1 MDNYNRINGRV
12 GQVLGPFAAG
22 EDLLAKGGAIDIFT
36 KETSTPRILKLG
48 IQAPSDSYINING
61 VDIKIGKT
69 GIYELDY
76 RVVVRSLS
84 FPNGADESVIVD
96 FVY

>member
-1 MDNYNRINGRV
+1 MDYNRINGRL
-12 GQVLGPFAAG
+12 GQVCGPFAAG
-22 EDLLAKGGAIDIFT
+22 EDLLARGGAIDVFT
-36 KETSTPRILKLG
+36 RETTKPTILKLG
-48 IQAPSDSYINING
+48 IQAPVDSYVSINN
-61 VDIKIGKT
+61 VNIKIGKT

-84 FPNGADESVIVD
+84 FPDGADESVIID

>member
-1 MDNYNRINGRV
+1 MDYNRINGRL
-12 GQVLGPFAAG
+12 GQVCGPFAAG
-22 EDLLAKGGAIDIFT
+22 DDLLARGGAIDVFT
-36 KETSTPRILKLG
+36 RETTKPTILKLG
-48 IQAPSDSYINING
+48 IQAPVDSYVSINN
-61 VDIKIGKT
+61 VNIKIGKT

-84 FPNGADESVIVD
+84 FPDGADESVIID